1 MVPHFNKSIF
11 VLTTAALLLAGV
23 SYGQGGIDPQAI
35 WPEARNIG
43 DDRRVSSWFGSFNIS
58 RVPWIRHDEL
68 DWLKVA
74 DGSTQFN
81 LYLFDPALV
90 WLWTNREIYPI
101 LYSFNRAAWLSYAE
115 GTSNPRFFYDFALED
130 WITLFAQDDNSG
142 PVLNGFNI
150 FNTSLLLNE
159 VLVGGVPR
167 DGIPSIDNPHF
178 VSVSEAIASFMED
191 DDVLTSV
198 TIDGET
204 HAYPFRVLN
213 WHEIVNDN
221 IGDTYYA
228 ATYCPLCGT
237 AMVFDRMVNG
247 RLLEFGV
254 SGLLFQDNL
263 LMYDRETESL
273 WQQFTLKSVA
283 GPQLGTKL
291 RFMLSEQLTFKA
303 WREKYPEGQ
312 VLSTN
317 TGFFRNYFINPYAAY
332 ENSPGALFFRGNIR
346 DDLRGKDFVWGLIID
361 DVAKAYPRDQ
371 LPSGATFED
380 VVNSKTLS
388 ITYNADTGLIQAID
402 KATGIE
408 LTGVW
413 SFWFV

>member
-1 MVPHFNKSIF
+1 
-11 VLTTAALLLAGV
+11 
-23 SYGQGGIDPQAI
+23 
-35 WPEARNIG
+35 
-43 DDRRVSSWFGSFNIS
+43 
-58 RVPWIRHDEL
+58 
-68 DWLKVA
+68 
-74 DGSTQFN
+74 
-81 LYLFDPALV
+81 
-90 WLWTNREIYPI
+90 
-101 LYSFNRAAWLSYAE
+101 
-115 GTSNPRFFYDFALED
+115 
-130 WITLFAQDDNSG
+130 
-142 PVLNGFNI
+142 
-150 FNTSLLLNE
+150 
-159 VLVGGVPR
+159 
-167 DGIPSIDNPHF
+167 
-178 VSVSEAIASFMED
+178 
-191 DDVLTSV
+191 
-198 TIDGET
+198 
-204 HAYPFRVLN
+204 
-213 WHEIVNDN
+213 
-221 IGDTYYA
+221 
-228 ATYCPLCGT
+228 
-237 AMVFDRMVNG
+237 
-247 RLLEFGV
+247 
-254 SGLLFQDNL
+254 
-263 LMYDRETESL
+263 MYDRETESL

-346 DDLRGKDFVWGLIID
+346 DDLRGKDFVLGLIID

-413 SFWFV
+413 SFWFVWQAFYPDSLVWSPVSG